1 MHFNYTFA
9 FRPQDSPW
17 FIIRGKMKQDV
28 FSPNVGFYNT
38 LSTEKQSEYGA
49 RSTEYFFLYYPHHF
63 EYRETLIVEAY
74 CTFLFEKFPFDTHHC
89 ELEIGNDIFDI
100 NSLLLVSR
108 QNQK

>member
-1 MHFNYTFA
+1 
-9 FRPQDSPW
+9 
-17 FIIRGKMKQDV
+17 MKQDV

-38 LSTEKQSEYGA
+38 LSSEKQSEYGA
-49 RSTEYFFLYYPHHF
+49 RSTEYFFLNYPHHL